1 MWRSLILKEQSER
14 YFGGALVWRS
24 LCFPTYNEKTQAV
37 DNKNAIIYPV
47 FVVSSLK
54 IHNAE

>member
-1 MWRSLILKEQSER
+1 MKEQSER